1 MGLHVNERNHKKLE
15 AYLIPYPI
23 ESFSRPILIE
33 GQQTFIGRDPN
44 GSIKIAG
51 KTVSRQH
58 AVITC
63 GNGRFFIEDL
73 DSQNGT
79 YLNGK
84 PIQKAALNS
93 HDKIRVGN
101 RTFLFLLQPETSD
114 DLLIDRT
121 VSATDTIVISKE
133 EIKLNELWAQNTE
146 QAARVFLQKSA
157 PTVPTQ
163 SIEPDKLAYKRLSML
178 YQLSD
183 DLRTIN
189 ETDKIYKKGLD
200 LIIEAIP
207 SANCTLIVAKSNS
220 EGSYKIVAS
229 KLNGDHNANKNEVPV
244 SRTLFDWVLSEK
256 ITLVSQDVSKDLRFK
271 DSDSIRIQNLR
282 SIICVPLTGKNDV
295 LGLLYAQSDN
305 LIAPLTTDDAT
316 FASAVANELALNI
329 DNIHFQ
335 AKALKNERMAGI
347 GLTIGNLAHN
357 IKNLIALNQSASQL
371 MGNHI
376 AKTGDDQIEKYWK
389 WMQQGLSG
397 INQLSADILDY
408 VKEDQFLNTP
418 TDINKAIIKYRHSLE
433 RRFSH
438 ERISFEFVLSADN
451 PVWAIDEIQFQRAL
465 LNLVINAA
473 DAVSDKK
480 RGKIRISTEVKA
492 NRCLTVSVIDNGCG
506 IPSSK
511 TDKVLDL
518 FFTTKGTKGTGL
530 GLAMV
535 QKFVEKSGGKLTF
548 QSKEGI
554 GSKFQM
560 IFLKGQTNFAE

>member
-1 MGLHVNERNHKKLE
+1 VSGRNHHKIE

-33 GQQTFIGRDPN
+33 DQQTFIGRDPT

-63 GNGRFFIEDL
+63 ENGRFFIEDL

-79 YLNGK
+79 FLNNK
-84 PIQKAALNS
+84 PIQKAALKS

-101 RTFLFLLQPETSD
+101 RWFLFLLQPETVD
-114 DLLIDRT
+114 DLLIDPSF
-121 VSATDTIVISKE
+121 SATDTIMISNE
-133 EIKLNELWAQNTE
+133 EIKLSELWAQNTE
-146 QAARVFLQKSA
+146 HAARFFLQNAATEVSNKA
-157 PTVPTQ
+157 
-163 SIEPDKLAYKRLSML
+163 IEPDRSDYKRLSML

-183 DLRTIN
+183 HLRTIN
-189 ETDKIYKKGLD
+189 EVAKIYEKGLD
-200 LIIEAIP
+200 LIMESIP
-207 SANCTLIVAKSNS
+207 SANCALIVRKSDAD
-220 EGSYKIVAS
+220 GSYKIVAS
-229 KLNGDHNANKNEVPV
+229 KLNGDQNTTKNEIPV

-271 DSDSIRIQNLR
+271 DSDSIRIHNLR
-282 SIICVPLTGKNDV
+282 SIICVPIVGKNDV

-305 LIAPLTTDDAT
+305 LIAPITKDDAT

-329 DNIHFQ
+329 DNIRFL
-335 AKALKNERMAGI
+335 AKALKNERMAGV

-371 MGNHI
+371 MDRHI
-376 AKTGDDQIEKYWK
+376 AASEDDQMEKCWQ
-389 WMQQGLSG
+389 WMQQSLAG
-397 INQLSADILDY
+397 INQLATDILDY
-408 VKEDQFLNTP
+408 VKEDQFLNRP
-418 TDINKAIIKYRHSLE
+418 TDINKAIMKYRHSLE

-438 ERISFEFVLSADN
+438 EGISFDFALSAEN
-451 PVWAIDEIQFQRAL
+451 PVWMMDEIQFQRAL

-473 DAVSDKK
+473 DAIKDKK
-480 RGKIRISTEVKA
+480 RGKIRISTEVKP
-492 NRCLTVSVIDNGCG
+492 NRCLTVSVVDNGCG

-511 TDKVLDL
+511 MDKVLDL

-530 GLAMV
+530 GLPMV

-548 QSKEGI
+548 KSREGI

-560 IFLKGQTNFAE
+560 VFFA

>member
-1 MGLHVNERNHKKLE
+1 MELHVNGRNRKKLE

-23 ESFSRPILIE
+23 ESFSRPFLLE
-33 GQQTFIGRDPN
+33 DQQTYIGRDPN
-44 GSIKIAG
+44 GNIKIAG

-58 AVITC
+58 AVITSE
-63 GNGRFFIEDL
+63 NGRFLIEDL
-73 DSQNGT
+73 NSQNGT
-79 YLNGK
+79 FLNGK
-84 PIQKAALNS
+84 PIQKASLNS
-93 HDKIRVGN
+93 HDKVRVGN

-114 DLLIDRT
+114 DLLIDPS
-121 VSATDTIVISKE
+121 VAATDTIVISKE

-146 QAARVFLQKSA
+146 HAARVFLQKSA
-157 PTVPTQ
+157 PSVPTKA
-163 SIEPDKLAYKRLSML
+163 IEPDRLAYKRLSML

-189 ETDKIYKKGLD
+189 EVDKIYEKGLD

-207 SANCTLIVAKSNS
+207 SANCTLIVTKSDS
-220 EGSYKIVAS
+220 AESYKIVAS
-229 KLNGDHNANKNEVPV
+229 KLNGDQNANKNEIPV
-244 SRTLFDWVLSEK
+244 SRTLLDWVLSEK

-282 SIICVPLTGKNDV
+282 SIICVPLAGKNDV
-295 LGLLYAQSDN
+295 LGLLHTQSDN

-329 DNIHFQ
+329 DNLRFQ

-357 IKNLIALNQSASQL
+357 MKNLIALNQSASQL
-371 MGNHI
+371 MENHI
-376 AKTGDDQIEKYWK
+376 TKFGDDQIEKYWR

-408 VKEDQFLNTP
+408 VKEDQFLNKP
-418 TDINKAIIKYRHSLE
+418 TDINKAIKKYRHSLE

-438 ERISFEFVLSADN
+438 EGISFEFILSADN
-451 PVWAIDEIQFQRAL
+451 PVWVLDEIQFQRAL
-465 LNLVINAA
+465 LNLVINAV
-473 DAVSDKK
+473 DAINDKK
-480 RGKIRISTEVKA
+480 KGKIRISTAVRA
-492 NRCLTVSVIDNGCG
+492 NRCLTVSVVDNGCG

-511 TDKVLDL
+511 MDKVLDL

-535 QKFVEKSGGKLTF
+535 QKFVEKTDGKLTF
-548 QSKEGI
+548 KSKEGV

-560 IFLKGQTNFAE
+560 IFF